1 MILQITTNIPPPKRI
16 VSLVPSITELLF
28 YLDLEESIVGITK
41 FCIRP
46 KNQSLAKTKIGGT
59 KNIDINKIK
68 SLNPDLI
75 IANKEENVEVQIKT
89 LAEEFSILL
98 TDVDDL
104 AGALDM
110 IKNIGQ
116 LTNRIAKSNNL
127 INIIENTFRQ
137 ILIPTNKINTAYL
150 IWKNPYMTIG
160 GDTYINDMLNHCG
173 LHNIFSDKK
182 RYPEVKIDEIKGL
195 KCKLLL
201 LSTEPFPFKQ
211 QHIEELKIELPN
223 TLIILVDG
231 EMFSWYG
238 SRLLFAA
245 KYFKDLASRINLIK

>member
-1 MILQITTNIPPPKRI
+1 MILETKLNTPPPKRI
-16 VSLVPSITELLF
+16 ISLVPSITELLF

-46 KNQSLAKTKIGGT
+46 KDLILTKTKIGGT
-59 KNIDINKIK
+59 KNINITKIK

-75 IANKEENVEVQIKT
+75 IANKEENVEAQIKT

-127 INIIENTFRQ
+127 INIIENTFGQ

-150 IWKNPYMTIG
+150 IWKNPYMTVG

-173 LHNIFSDKK
+173 LQNIFSNKK
-182 RYPEVKIDEIKGL
+182 RYPEVEIDEIKSL
-195 KCKLLL
+195 NCKLLL
-201 LSTEPFPFKQ
+201 LSTEPYPFKQ

-245 KYFKDLASRINLIK
+245 DYFKALIDKINLIK

>member
-1 MILQITTNIPPPKRI
+1 MILQKKLNKPPPKQI
-16 VSLVPSITELLF
+16 DSLVPSITELLF
-28 YLDLEESIVGITK
+28 YLGLEESIVCITK

-75 IANKEENVEVQIKT
+75 IANKEENVEVQIKA
-89 LAEEFSILL
+89 LAEDFTILL
-98 TDVDDL
+98 TDVNDL
-104 AGALDM
+104 TGALNM
-110 IKNIGQ
+110 INDIGQ
-116 LTNRIAKSNNL
+116 LTNKLHESTNL
-127 INIIENTFRQ
+127 INTIRNTFAQ
-137 ILIPTNKINTAYL
+137 IPASTNKINTAYL
-150 IWKNPYMTIG
+150 IWKNPYMTVG
-160 GDTYINDMLNHCG
+160 GDTYINSMLTHCG
-173 LHNIFSDKK
+173 LQNIFADKN
-182 RYPEVKIDEIKGL
+182 RYPEIKIDELKSM

-211 QHIEELKIELPN
+211 QHIDELKIELPN

-245 KYFKDLASRINLIK
+245 DYFKALIDKINLIK

>member
-1 MILQITTNIPPPKRI
+1 MILETKLNTPPPKRI
-16 VSLVPSITELLF
+16 ISLVPSITELLF
-28 YLDLEESIVGITK
+28 YLGLEESIVGITK

-46 KNQSLAKTKIGGT
+46 KDLILTKTKIGGT
-59 KNIDINKIK
+59 KNINITKIK

-75 IANKEENVEVQIKT
+75 IANKEENVEAQIKT

-127 INIIENTFRQ
+127 INIIENTFGQ
-137 ILIPTNKINTAYL
+137 ILLPTNKINTAYL
-150 IWKNPYMTIG
+150 IWKNPYMTVG

-173 LHNIFSDKK
+173 LQNIFLNKK
-182 RYPEVKIDEIKGL
+182 RYPEVEIDEIKSL
-195 KCKLLL
+195 NCKLLL

-238 SRLLFAA
+238 SRLLYAA
-245 KYFKDLASRINLIK
+245 EYFKDLAIRINLIK

>member
-1 MILQITTNIPPPKRI
+1 MILETKLNTPPPKRI
-16 VSLVPSITELLF
+16 ISLVPSITELLF

-46 KNQSLAKTKIGGT
+46 KDLILTKTKIGGT
-59 KNIDINKIK
+59 KNINITKIK

-75 IANKEENVEVQIKT
+75 IANKEENVEAQIKT

-127 INIIENTFRQ
+127 INIIENTFGQ
-137 ILIPTNKINTAYL
+137 ILLPTNKINTAYL
-150 IWKNPYMTIG
+150 IWKNPYMTVG

-173 LHNIFSDKK
+173 LQNIFSNKK
-182 RYPEVKIDEIKGL
+182 RYPEVEIDEIKSL
-195 KCKLLL
+195 NCKLLL
-201 LSTEPFPFKQ
+201 LSTEPYPFKQ

-238 SRLLFAA
+238 SRLLFSA
-245 KYFKDLASRINLIK
+245 KYFKDLMSSINFIK